1 MAFEVK
7 IFQQPDK
14 NLKEIWSSLQANADF
29 YVFQSYTWFEN
40 WSDIYLKKNK
50 KFNLRVAVIEYNKKV
65 ICILPFQIESRFKLN
80 ILRWAG
86 DEQLDYCCPI
96 LDKNFKFNKSNFKE
110 ILEKTFSGLKKIDI
124 LQLRRQPKT
133 INHVPNPFVFY
144 LPNYFDSKN
153 HFISLPDKWKKYENE
168 VLKKKFNY
176 HNKRSKNA
184 LKKIGKLRFKIF
196 KNKEENNRILNY
208 LFEQKNT
215 RLSSKK
221 AKILFGKKEY
231 DFYNK
236 LFTQEEK
243 EFQIHLSSLELN
255 NKILAMHLGA
265 IHNKRFYYLIP
276 SMAQELEKY
285 SPGRLLTTLL
295 IKWSISKK
303 LEFFDLALGDEP
315 YKEIWGNN
323 FSEYFNHISSKS
335 FAGLMFVFFFK
346 LKYLL
351 KHYDKNK
358 KFIKVLK
365 KFKI

>member
-14 NLKEIWSSLQANADF
+14 NLKEIWSGLQANADF

-50 KFNLRVAVIEYNKKV
+50 KLNLRVVVIEHNKKV

-96 LDKNFKFNKSNFKE
+96 LDKNFKFNKNNFKE
-110 ILEKTFSGLKKIDI
+110 ILDKTFSGLKKIDI

-153 HFISLPDKWKKYENE
+153 HFISLPDKWKKYEND
-168 VLKKKFNY
+168 VLKKKFKY

-196 KNKEENNRILNY
+196 
-208 LFEQKNT
+208 
-215 RLSSKK
+215 
-221 AKILFGKKEY
+221 
-231 DFYNK
+231 
-236 LFTQEEK
+236 
-243 EFQIHLSSLELN
+243 
-255 NKILAMHLGA
+255 
-265 IHNKRFYYLIP
+265 
-276 SMAQELEKY
+276 
-285 SPGRLLTTLL
+285 
-295 IKWSISKK
+295 
-303 LEFFDLALGDEP
+303 
-315 YKEIWGNN
+315 
-323 FSEYFNHISSKS
+323 
-335 FAGLMFVFFFK
+335 
-346 LKYLL
+346 
-351 KHYDKNK
+351 
-358 KFIKVLK
+358 
-365 KFKI
+365 